1 MKKITLLITILFSL
15 SIFVQIKVLKNE
27 TLLEVGKE
35 NCVALYKKA
44 KKYTINYQD
53 VANSNL
59 NTFRSF
65 YFYDLNKDFDQLYKL
80 ISDGFIDMPSSEIT
94 MELPNDIIGL
104 NYGINY
110 GQTTVQFV
118 HYINKNMKYVGK
130 SQFLNKKQ
138 IDKIF
143 GKNSLNSSSS
153 NDSTETSR
161 TANNKKSS
169 KR

>member
-1 MKKITLLITILFSL
+1 
-15 SIFVQIKVLKNE
+15 
-27 TLLEVGKE
+27 
-35 NCVALYKKA
+35 
-44 KKYTINYQD
+44 
-53 VANSNL
+53 
-59 NTFRSF
+59 
-65 YFYDLNKDFDQLYKL
+65 
-80 ISDGFIDMPSSEIT
+80 MPSSEIT